1 MNNLLKRILSGVVY
15 LAVIICSFLL
25 SKYLFITAILL
36 ITTLMMYE
44 FHKMNMGEELPVQKF
59 LSVLTAL
66 CFITLVFCVRLYHLD
81 ERLVCIAFLPLAA
94 LIISVISLSAEDLKK
109 IGPVFT
115 SLVYIGIPMA
125 LFPFAT
131 FRGYSFRGDILL
143 CMMAIVWM
151 SDIGAY
157 VFGMALGQ
165 KYGPKL
171 CPSISPKKSWI
182 GVIGGFFVAVGTA
195 VALGACGVLP
205 YKLIHCIALG
215 AIIDVTGV
223 LGDLVESAWKRSAG
237 VKDSG
242 NIIPGHG
249 GMMDRFDSALLAV
262 PSAVIYLY
270 LVHLL

>member
-1 MNNLLKRILSGVVY
+1 MNNLTKRILFGTIY

-36 ITTLMMYE
+36 ITTLMMHE
-44 FHKMNMGEELPVQKF
+44 FHDMTVGEELPVQKF
-59 LSVLTAL
+59 LSVITAL
-66 CFITLVFCVRLYHLD
+66 GFITLVFCVRLYNLD
-81 ERLVCIAFLPLAA
+81 ERLVCIAFIPLAA
-94 LIISVISLSAEDLKK
+94 LIMSIITVKPESLHMMGLVLA
-109 IGPVFT
+109 

-143 CMMAIVWM
+143 CLMVLVWM

-182 GVIGGFFVAVGTA
+182 GVIGGFFVALGSA
-195 VALGACGVLP
+195 VAMHYIGCLP
-205 YKLIHCIALG
+205 YSIIHCLALG
-215 AIIDVTGV
+215 AIVNVTGV
-223 LGDLVESAWKRSAG
+223 IGDLVESAWKRSAG

-242 NIIPGHG
+242 NLIPGHG
-249 GMMDRFDSALLAV
+249 GMMDRFDSALLAI